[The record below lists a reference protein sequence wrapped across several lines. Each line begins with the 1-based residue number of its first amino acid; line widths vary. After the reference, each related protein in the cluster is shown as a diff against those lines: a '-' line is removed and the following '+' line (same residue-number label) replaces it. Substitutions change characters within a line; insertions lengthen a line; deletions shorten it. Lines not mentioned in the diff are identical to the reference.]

1 MILIGRVRAHYGPL
15 CWFAIVMTKLFC
27 RNSLDPMS
35 GPASFLFMQELP
47 LWDESS
53 LLLLI
58 SATRRRMRQV
68 AWHWLAPHN
77 VTPQQYT
84 VLMVLSERP
93 GISLREVAELVWV
106 DNPTTSR
113 ILKNLQDRGLVE
125 AVTDPSHGR
134 RLKLTLSEKG
144 AALAL
149 SLRQLR
155 RNMIDG
161 IETGLSEDEGRQ
173 IRKTLRHL
181 MSNLARMEEGFVPGQ
196 FPSTA
201 PRRGH

>member
-1 MILIGRVRAHYGPL
+1 
-15 CWFAIVMTKLFC
+15 
-27 RNSLDPMS
+27 
-35 GPASFLFMQELP
+35 MQELL

-68 AWHWLAPHN
+68 AWRWLAPHE

-93 GISLREVAELVWV
+93 GISLREVSELVWV
-106 DNPTTSR
+106 DNPTASR
-113 ILKNLQDRGLVE
+113 ILKTMQDRGLVV
-125 AVTDPSHGR
+125 AGSDPAHGR
-134 RLKLTLSEKG
+134 RLKLTLSAKG
-144 AALAL
+144 TALAQ

-161 IETGLSEDEGRQ
+161 IETGLSEDDGRQ

-181 MSNLARMEEGFVPGQ
+181 MSNLARMEEEGFAPGRL
-196 FPSTA
+196 PPPAT
-201 PRRGH
+201 RRGH

>member
-1 MILIGRVRAHYGPL
+1 
-15 CWFAIVMTKLFC
+15 
-27 RNSLDPMS
+27 
-35 GPASFLFMQELP
+35 MQELP

-68 AWHWLAPHN
+68 AWQWLAPHG

-106 DNPTTSR
+106 DSPTASR
-113 ILKNLQDRGLVE
+113 IMKNLQDRGFIE
-125 AVTDPSHGR
+125 SSRDHGHGH
-134 RLKLTLSEKG
+134 RLKLALSAEGATL
-144 AALAL
+144 AD

-155 RNMIDG
+155 RGMIDG

-173 IRKTLRHL
+173 IRTTLRHL
-181 MSNLARMEEGFVPGQ
+181 MANLARMEQEGFAMAQP
-196 FPSTA
+196 PSAA
-201 PRRGH
+201 PARRH

>member
-1 MILIGRVRAHYGPL
+1 
-15 CWFAIVMTKLFC
+15 
-27 RNSLDPMS
+27 
-35 GPASFLFMQELP
+35 MQELP

-68 AWHWLAPHN
+68 AWRWLAPHD

-106 DNPTTSR
+106 DNPTASR
-113 ILKNLQDRGLVE
+113 IIKIMLERDLVVAE
-125 AVTDPSHGR
+125 TAPGHGR
-134 RLKLTLSEKG
+134 RLRLTLSAKG
-144 AALAL
+144 AALAQ

-155 RNMIDG
+155 RHLIEG
-161 IETGLSEDEGRQ
+161 IETGLSEDDGAQ
-173 IRKTLRHL
+173 IRKTLRIL
-181 MSNLARMEEGFVPGQ
+181 MSNLARMEAEGFTPDQ
-196 FPSTA
+196 LPAT
-201 PRRGH
+201 PPHRGH